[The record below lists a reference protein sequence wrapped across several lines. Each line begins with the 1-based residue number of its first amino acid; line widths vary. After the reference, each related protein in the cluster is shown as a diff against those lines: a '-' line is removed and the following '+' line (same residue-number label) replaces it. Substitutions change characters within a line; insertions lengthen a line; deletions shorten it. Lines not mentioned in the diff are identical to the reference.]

1 LESNERREKI
11 VVLVRAAGELSVED
25 LSEETGVSRET
36 IRRDLTRLDEE
47 GLIKKF
53 HGGARAERFSLN
65 CSGNRSYAE
74 HMNDH
79 PREKHKL
86 CETAAGLLEAGDTL
100 FINSGSTAVFFAQAI
115 ANLEKLII
123 VTNSNS
129 VANIVSSN
137 PHHEIFL
144 LGGNYKRE
152 RNQNIGMLTLEQIGK
167 FHARFAVL
175 TVSAVSNS
183 EVSDF
188 DLSATEVAR
197 AMIAHSE
204 KTIILADHSK
214 FAKRGPFS
222 VAPDKKPDMMSDEN
236 YNSLAAKFLCG
247 S

>member
-1 LESNERREKI
+1 MKSNARRERI

-25 LSEETGVSRET
+25 LSEKTGVSRET

-53 HGGARAERFSLN
+53 HGGARAERSLSN
-65 CSGNRSYAE
+65 GSGARSYVG
-74 HMNDH
+74 HMNEH
-79 PREKHKL
+79 PQEKRKL

-144 LGGNYKRE
+144 LGGN
-152 RNQNIGMLTLEQIGK
+152 
-167 FHARFAVL
+167 
-175 TVSAVSNS
+175 
-183 EVSDF
+183 
-188 DLSATEVAR
+188 
-197 AMIAHSE
+197 
-204 KTIILADHSK
+204 
-214 FAKRGPFS
+214 
-222 VAPDKKPDMMSDEN
+222 
-236 YNSLAAKFLCG
+236 
-247 S
+247 